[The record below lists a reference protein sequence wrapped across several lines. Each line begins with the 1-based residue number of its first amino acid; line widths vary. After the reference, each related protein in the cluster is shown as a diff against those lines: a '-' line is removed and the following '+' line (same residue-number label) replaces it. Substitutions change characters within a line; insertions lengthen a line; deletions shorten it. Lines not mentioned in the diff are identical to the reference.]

1 MGRGSQ
7 QGGRPGEGGG
17 QSEGQPEADS
27 GSLKRSRSGSDIE
40 RRDIDH
46 GDEEDANDH
55 HGNECLGC
63 GVE

>member
-1 MGRGSQ
+1 MRRGSQ

-17 QSEGQPEADS
+17 QSEGQTEADS
-27 GSLKRSRSGSDIE
+27 DSLKRSHSGPDIG

-46 GDEEDANDH
+46 GNEKDADH
-55 HGNECLGC
+55 HRGDRRADA